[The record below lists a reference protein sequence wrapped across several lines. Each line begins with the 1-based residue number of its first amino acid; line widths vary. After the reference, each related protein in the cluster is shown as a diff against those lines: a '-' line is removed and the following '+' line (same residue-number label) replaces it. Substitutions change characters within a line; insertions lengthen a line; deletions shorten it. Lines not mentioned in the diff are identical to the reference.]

1 MEEEKKKV
9 LVPIVIGV
17 LTLLVL
23 VIGATYAYFAV
34 GINNNFGTT
43 TISASADDVG
53 TVTLTNINSTL
64 SMSLTAADMM
74 HLSQN
79 SSSCEMHNI
88 TNDTYKSVGNCARY
102 KCPLDNDC
110 ICSCYYYATPSGK
123 STTENMAWEIG
134 RATVTPNTD
143 ANYYSCDYTLSVSN
157 TGTTNMY
164 TAFTNMPTQSN
175 ATQARPTAYKS
186 EKQVRLQINDTTYDW
201 YTDGMPSTY
210 TGNMIVS
217 VDNPGHIT
225 AGLKFANVDKID
237 QTDLAGT
244 DIAITIQATNFSCT
258 AVAPIIEYQFT
269 HTYDNTYG
277 WHSSVGESLNYLK
290 RITVNSQVTY
300 KACGV
305 FDGTEVCLVPDDW
318 DNVSDYYDL
327 LTGLGATCTYTDENV
342 DGVNDG
348 LECSSETTGCYL
360 TKNEANFSGSD
371 GLICVV
377 YGDGTYFCE

>member
-74 HLSQN
+74 VSN
-79 SSSCEMHNI
+79 AGS
-88 TNDTYKSVGNCARY
+88 
-102 KCPLDNDC
+102 
-110 ICSCYYYATPSGK
+110 YYATPTGK

-143 ANYYSCDYTLSVSN
+143 TNYYSCDYTLSVSN

-164 TAFTNMPTQSN
+164 TAFGNMTN
-175 ATQARPTAYKS
+175 KS
-186 EKQVRLQINDTTYDW
+186 AGQIVFQINDTTYDW
-201 YTDGMPSTY
+201 YTNGMPNSY

-225 AGLKFANVDKID
+225 AGLKLVNDGRID
-237 QTDLAGT
+237 QTALAGT

-258 AVAPIIEYQFT
+258 AIPVTRSYYNAS
-269 HTYDNTYG
+269 N
-277 WHSSVGESLNYLK
+277 SSNPVSTPGSMDYYIK
-290 RITVNSQVTY
+290 TTTVNSTTTTEV
-300 KACGV
+300 CGV
-305 FDGTEVCLVPDDW
+305 FNSEACLKNNDW
-318 DNVSDYYDL
+318 ANVASYK
-327 LTGLGATCTYTDENV
+327 TKFETAGATCTYYDNNSDEENDQLTCTLGSVRCGMDGGGRV
-342 DGVNDG
+342 DCWSSAGNCYIDSSG
-348 LECSSETTGCYL
+348 NIECRG
-360 TKNEANFSGSD
+360 
-371 GLICVV
+371 
-377 YGDGTYFCE
+377 